1 MSAGAADD
9 VAELRARNEAIR
21 TEIDRLRSFI
31 DTLQSLVQAIDADY
45 GNDQVMAAL
54 SDSLQR
60 ALDTMDAL
68 CGSLLVLDEDTGE
81 LVFVLVAGEVP
92 AERLRWQRIPAGS
105 GIAGW
110 VARHREPVIAND
122 VRRDERFYPTVDE
135 TVGFDTESVLAV
147 PVLARGK
154 ALGVLEVLNKGHHG
168 MFSEDDQTLL
178 SLMSRFAGEL
188 LHRMSERETGRP
200 HTPPHT
206 R

>member
-9 VAELRARNEAIR
+9 VAGLRARNEAIR

-105 GIAGW
+105 GIAPGG
-110 VARHREPVIAND
+110 D
-122 VRRDERFYPTVDE
+122 
-135 TVGFDTESVLAV
+135 
-147 PVLARGK
+147 
-154 ALGVLEVLNKGHHG
+154 
-168 MFSEDDQTLL
+168 
-178 SLMSRFAGEL
+178 
-188 LHRMSERETGRP
+188 
-200 HTPPHT
+200 
-206 R
+206 